1 MPITHTYIWIKGM
14 IKQIC
19 MTKMLKMWWRW
30 VYTLLS
36 VSLKLFQ
43 MFSKNSE
50 NKAPWQNKALQ
61 VKVIQ
66 EQKLGTRGGTVSG
79 EDIGVD
85 SSRGAK
91 ARWLQEC
98 PNVQFLESPQ
108 KALGLPQLL
117 WTVSASCVVRGEH
130 LGCDNT
136 EMTALF
142 SHLCC
147 CTGCG
152 GSEASICWKI

>member
-1 MPITHTYIWIKGM
+1 MCVYIYNIGTVCIIDICMYVYNTYIYMDRGNDKTNMYDKNVKNVVNMSVHSI
-14 IKQIC
+14 I
-19 MTKMLKMWWRW
+19 
-30 VYTLLS
+30 YTIFAT

-66 EQKLGTRGGTVSG
+66 EQKLGARGGTVSG

-85 SSRGAK
+85 SSRCAK

-98 PNVQFLESPQ
+98 LNVQFLGLPQ

-117 WTVSASCVVRGEH
+117 
-130 LGCDNT
+130 
-136 EMTALF
+136 
-142 SHLCC
+142 
-147 CTGCG
+147 
-152 GSEASICWKI
+152 